1 MFAVFCGLLLCAVD
15 VAAAPED
22 APSGDAS
29 ASEKPADKP
38 SGDADGPGPGAGSG
52 QRRVEPAPEAPAAEA
67 EKKPEAVPEPKP
79 KSHKQGPAPRKPATT
94 LPAGAERS
102 VASAAAR
109 RSIAE
114 GPIDGDAESDLDD
127 DEIKALVD
135 ADRVLFPRPLVGA
148 TPGWSW
154 GLPQKAAPRAGGSGL
169 PPQGG
174 LSPQKPDEKS
184 KRAAWLGQLV
194 MPNFDVRLDP
204 RVVKYLDF
212 YKSNPRGQAIAKVW
226 AKKSGRFTP
235 ALQAELS
242 KAGMPT
248 DLVWLS
254 LIESGHNPAIYSSAG
269 AAGLWQFIP
278 DSGRMYGL
286 TVDRWVDER
295 LDPQRST
302 EAAIKYLADLH
313 RRFGNWELAMAAY
326 NMGHGGLS
334 RAIRKYNSNDFW
346 ELSRYEA
353 GIPWETS
360 LYVPKIAAIAIVMN
374 NRRAFGIDAITP
386 DAAESFDTV
395 SVPAGVSLEQVAS
408 AAGLPKERVAS
419 LNPHYLAGRVP
430 PPAAAGEKA
439 PSSWAV
445 RVPRGSGIAA
455 RQALGKI
462 ARIDAQYEPY
472 LVRFGDTASEIARE
486 RGISEQAVRKINEIG
501 RSETLVS
508 GAVLLVPKR
517 KAKPTEPTEQEVAV
531 VPPRPFSY
539 KSRSRV
545 FYRALPGDSLEAVA
559 SAFEVSRSEL
569 MAWNGLD
576 TSARLLS
583 GMMLQVFAKPST
595 DLGRIRTVD
604 NPLVLVAGSE
614 EFFEHFET
622 KAGRKRLRVKVQ
634 AGDSLSRIG
643 QRYGM
648 SVGMMERINRISRNK
663 KLQVGET
670 LIVYS
675 RAAAG
680 KASTPEPD
688 SDSKR
693 EPLPAVEAPAP
704 DALPAAPRVD

>member
-1 MFAVFCGLLLCAVD
+1 M
-15 VAAAPED
+15 
-22 APSGDAS
+22 
-29 ASEKPADKP
+29 
-38 SGDADGPGPGAGSG
+38 
-52 QRRVEPAPEAPAAEA
+52 
-67 EKKPEAVPEPKP
+67 
-79 KSHKQGPAPRKPATT
+79 
-94 LPAGAERS
+94 
-102 VASAAAR
+102 
-109 RSIAE
+109 
-114 GPIDGDAESDLDD
+114 
-127 DEIKALVD
+127 
-135 ADRVLFPRPLVGA
+135 GA

-154 GLPQKAAPRAGGSGL
+154 GLPQKAAPRTGGSGL
-169 PPQGG
+169 PPQAG
-174 LSPQKPDEKS
+174 LSPQKPDDKS

-204 RVVKYLDF
+204 RVIKYLDF
-212 YKSNPRGQAIAKVW
+212 YKSNPRGQAIARVW

-374 NRRAFGIDAITP
+374 NKRAFGLDAITP
-386 DAAESFDTV
+386 DPAESFDTV
-395 SVPAGVSLEQVAS
+395 SVPAGVSLDQVAS
-408 AAGLPKERVAS
+408 AAGLPKERIAS

-430 PPAAAGEKA
+430 PPAAKAEKV

-445 RVPRGSGIAA
+445 RVPRGSGVAT
-455 RQALGKI
+455 RQALGKV

-472 LVRFGDTASEIARE
+472 LVRFGDTVTEIARE
-486 RGISEQAVRKINEIG
+486 RGLSEHALRKINAIG
-501 RSETLVS
+501 RDETLVS
-508 GAVLLVPKR
+508 GAVLLVPKTKGTPR
-517 KAKPTEPTEQEVAV
+517 EPSEQEVAV

-559 SAFEVSRSEL
+559 AAFDVSRSEL

-583 GMMLQVFAKPST
+583 GMMLQVFVKPST
-595 DLGRIRTVD
+595 DLGRIRTVEK
-604 NPLVLVAGSE
+604 PLVLVAGSE
-614 EFFEHFET
+614 DFFEHFEG
-622 KAGRKRLRVKVQ
+622 KAGRTRLRVKVLP
-634 AGDSLSRIG
+634 GDSLWKIG

-663 KLQVGET
+663 DLQVGDT

-680 KASTPEPD
+680 SVSAPENADEKP
-688 SDSKR
+688 
-693 EPLPAVEAPAP
+693 EPLPAVAAPAP
-704 DALPAAPRVD
+704 EVLPAAPRVD